1 MAQLTATNVSKNYG
15 IRPILEDVQ
24 FIVNEKDKVGIIGQ
38 NGSGKTTLMRIIA
51 GDLEAD
57 SGAVHRSG
65 DLRVGYLKQNV
76 HIESDKSVYE
86 ECKNAYWR
94 AFEIEAELASLE
106 EDMAK
111 FTDDEEAL
119 ARVLARYQLL
129 TDRFE
134 EEGGLSYQSEIKGM
148 LKGMG
153 FEESQFDAQVNY
165 LSGGEKSRLE
175 LAIMLLGRPDILLLD
190 EPTNHLDM
198 HAVEFLEGFLKDFR
212 GAVLLISHDRYFL
225 DKVVN
230 HIFLIEH
237 HKLHAYAC
245 GYKEYTLRR
254 KKDLEILRHAYSSQ
268 QKEVERQKEI
278 IDRLSRLGGSKRK
291 RGISQS
297 RSRQK
302 LLDKMQLIDAPAGE
316 EQHMNFQL
324 KPKYE
329 SGEDVLTV
337 EGLAKSFD
345 DTKLFEGVSFDLHR
359 GQRIG
364 LIGDNGTGKTTLF
377 RILLG
382 EVEEDSGRVSFG
394 TAVKAAWFDQE
405 QTSLTDDN
413 TVLDELWDRYPRLNH
428 YEVRSYLAK
437 FQFTGDD
444 IFQLVGDLSGGEK
457 ARLALL
463 KLMLSSANLLL
474 LDEPTNHLDIE
485 SREIL
490 EEALIDYAGTIFVIS
505 HDRYFLNTVCNRI
518 LHLSHD
524 GIEAYLGNY
533 DDYLRQLELGQ
544 ISQEEAIYENKTQQ
558 KKEEKKK
565 RLAQREL
572 RQLKVQVRDLQK
584 EIDEL
589 TAKKKALLEASY
601 QPEVYADHIKARD
614 HQIKIEDME
623 KVIEE
628 KSNLWL
634 ELQLQLEEEE

>member
-1 MAQLTATNVSKNYG
+1 MAQLTAKNISKNYG
-15 IRPILEDVQ
+15 IRPILEDIQ

-51 GDLEAD
+51 GDLEPD
-57 SGAVHRSG
+57 TGSVYRSG
-65 DLRVGYLKQNV
+65 DLRIGYLKQNV
-76 HIESDKSVYE
+76 HIESERTVYE
-86 ECKNAYWR
+86 ECKTAYWR
-94 AFEIEAELASLE
+94 AFEIEEELASLE
-106 EDMAK
+106 KQMADYA
-111 FTDDEEAL
+111 DDEDRL
-119 ARVLARYQLL
+119 AQVLARYHKL

-134 EEGGLSYQSEIKGM
+134 EEGGLSYQSEIRGM

-153 FEESQFDAQVNY
+153 FDESQFTAQVNH

-175 LAIMLLGRPDILLLD
+175 LAIMLLGRPDLLLLD
-190 EPTNHLDM
+190 EPTNHLDR
-198 HAVEFLEGFLKDFR
+198 HAIEFLEAFLNDFR
-212 GAVLLISHDRYFL
+212 GAILLISHDRYFL

-230 HIFLIEH
+230 NIFLIEH
-237 HKLHAYAC
+237 QKLHAYPC
-245 GYKEYTLRR
+245 GYKEYTMRR
-254 KKDLEILRHAYSSQ
+254 KKDLETLRHAYDNQ

-302 LLDKMQLIDAPAGE
+302 LLDKMELIDAPAGE
-316 EQHMNFQL
+316 DQHMNFQL

-345 DTKLFEGVSFDLHR
+345 ENKLFEDASFNLYR
-359 GQRIG
+359 GQRVG

-382 EVEEDSGRVSFG
+382 EEEADAGRVAIG

-405 QTSLTDDN
+405 QTSLTDEN

-490 EEALIDYAGTIFVIS
+490 EEALIDYEGTILVIS
-505 HDRYFLNTVCNRI
+505 HDRYFLNTVCERI
-518 LHLSHD
+518 LHLSQD
-524 GIEAYLGNY
+524 GIRSYLGNY
-533 DDYLRQLELGQ
+533 DDYMRQVELGQ
-544 ISQEEAIYENKTQQ
+544 QVEEESRYENKTRQ

-565 RLAQREL
+565 RLAQKEI
-572 RQLKVQVRDLQK
+572 RQLRVQVKDLQK

-589 TAKKKALLEASY
+589 TKEMESLIEASY
-601 QPEVYADHIKARD
+601 LPEVYADHVKARE
-614 HQIKIEDME
+614 HQDQIEKIEE
-623 KVIEE
+623 EIEN
-628 KSNLWL
+628 KSHLWL
-634 ELQLQLEEEE
+634 ELQMQLEEEE